1 MPVERWKTIH
11 YDERGSSKIFYH
23 QLVCSLITVAWPAA
37 ARSGAPNHSAGG
49 PQGRLAAPRK
59 KKSRAILAL
68 NRTSSISS

>member
-49 PQGRLAAPRK
+49 PQG
-59 KKSRAILAL
+59 
-68 NRTSSISS
+68 